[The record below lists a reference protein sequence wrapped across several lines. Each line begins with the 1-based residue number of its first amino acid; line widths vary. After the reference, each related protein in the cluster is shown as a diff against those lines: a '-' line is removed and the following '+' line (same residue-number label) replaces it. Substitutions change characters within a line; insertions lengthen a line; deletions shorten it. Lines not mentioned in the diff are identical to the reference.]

1 MTLSDCN
8 HLAHVIVLWQIKKI
22 ICYCTVFA
30 LFYFVFEGNVQVQ
43 GPGGLYSEGRLYGGF
58 FLRYEFGGGGG
69 LSLEGFIFGI
79 LRYSISKSQNFT
91 DVYKGGGGGGTNFLP
106 TMQASVNFRNFA
118 WPYLRLL
125 KTHHFPIWQLD

>member
-58 FLRYEFGGGGG
+58 FLRYEFGGGG

-91 DVYKGGGGGGTNFLP
+91 DVYKGGGGGGHKLSP
-106 TMQASVNFRNFA
+106 HHASVCKFS
-118 WPYLRLL
+118 
-125 KTHHFPIWQLD
+125 QLCMAISSLA